1 MTLCATPVA
10 LNLVFSHYFVSL
22 FVHYSRNEDAW
33 HGSAGRS
40 SVSNTGLGC
49 TELQGWT
56 SEASIEPSYA
66 FFPARESARAIE
78 HVSTRVFV
86 PACARESVETWA
98 LCWDEGCLP
107 SEPPSSLSFPR

>member
-1 MTLCATPVA
+1 MHARLLS
-10 LNLVFSHYFVSL
+10 LNLVFSHYLVSL
-22 FVHYSRNEDAW
+22 FVDYSRNEDAW

-66 FFPARESARAIE
+66 FFPAKESARAIE

-86 PACARESVETWA
+86 PVCARESVQTWA
-98 LCWDEGCLP
+98 LCWDEG
-107 SEPPSSLSFPR
+107 